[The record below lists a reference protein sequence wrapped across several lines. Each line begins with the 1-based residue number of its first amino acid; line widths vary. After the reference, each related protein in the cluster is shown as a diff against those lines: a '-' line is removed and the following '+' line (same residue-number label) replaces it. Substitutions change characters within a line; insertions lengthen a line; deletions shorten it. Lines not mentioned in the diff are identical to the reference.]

1 MRAQR
6 DGALRN
12 VVPHR
17 HIKGSMGMSA
27 FVWLESSRHR
37 ALRLYANNVA
47 RFVVRSALF
56 WARFA
61 EWGLDI
67 AKLVHIPNFV
77 DLDPAAPDAP
87 PGDTFIS
94 FGARR
99 QSRPWQR

>member
-1 MRAQR
+1 VRALLG
-6 DGALRN
+6 GALRN

-27 FVWLESSRHR
+27 LVWLESSLHR
-37 ALRLYANNVA
+37 ALRPYANSVA
-47 RFVVRSALF
+47 RFVVRSAF
-56 WARFA
+56 FCARIA

-67 AKLVHIPNFV
+67 TKLLHIPNFV
-77 DLDPAAPDAP
+77 DVDPAAPDEP
-87 PGDTFIS
+87 PGDTFVS